1 MMQEMFVQ
9 FLNVEDQ
16 LADETSL
23 LHMTRKLI
31 ALRKS
36 SHALS
41 AEGEI
46 EFLNRRYNGY
56 PMIFRRSGE
65 DGSYLVCIN
74 PTDRA
79 QSFAWDLEGAQVV
92 LENAACKVTPGEICL
107 EPVSFAILKM

>member
-1 MMQEMFVQ
+1 M
-9 FLNVEDQ
+9 EDQ

-23 LHMTRKLI
+23 LHTTRKLI

-56 PMIFRRSGE
+56 PMVFRRSGE
-65 DGSYLVCIN
+65 DGSYLICIN
-74 PTDRA
+74 PTDRE
-79 QSFAWDLEGAQVV
+79 QSFDYPMTGAQVI
-92 LENAACKVTPGEICL
+92 LENASAQVTETEIRL
-107 EPVSFAILKM
+107 APVSFAILKL